1 MLNFDASYDDD
12 RGCGSIGAII
22 RDGSGGMIATT
33 STFIFH
39 LVDAPMAEAYA
50 QEGLMLAEHIGGN
63 RLIVQSDCMEV
74 VEIMGNGGFMA
85 NSAVAIYDECN
96 IAWSGFEEI
105 SIEHLSREAN
115 QVAHE
120 LARQAMLTKENYIWD
135 DDPLVLLLIF

>member
-1 MLNFDASYDDD
+1 
-12 RGCGSIGAII
+12 
-22 RDGSGGMIATT
+22 
-33 STFIFH
+33 
-39 LVDAPMAEAYA
+39 
-50 QEGLMLAEHIGGN
+50 MLAQHIGGN

-85 NSAVAIYDECN
+85 NSAAAIYDERS

-120 LARQAMLTKENYIWD
+120 LARQAMLTKENCIQD
-135 DDPLVLLLIF
+135 DDPPSFIVDFLANDVTILNQ

>member
-1 MLNFDASYDDD
+1 
-12 RGCGSIGAII
+12 
-22 RDGSGGMIATT
+22 
-33 STFIFH
+33 
-39 LVDAPMAEAYA
+39 
-50 QEGLMLAEHIGGN
+50 MLAQHIGGN

-85 NSAVAIYDECN
+85 NSPAAIYDECN

-120 LARQAMLTKENYIWD
+120 LARQAMLTKENCIWD
-135 DDPLVLLLIF
+135 DDPPSFIVDFLANDVTILNQ